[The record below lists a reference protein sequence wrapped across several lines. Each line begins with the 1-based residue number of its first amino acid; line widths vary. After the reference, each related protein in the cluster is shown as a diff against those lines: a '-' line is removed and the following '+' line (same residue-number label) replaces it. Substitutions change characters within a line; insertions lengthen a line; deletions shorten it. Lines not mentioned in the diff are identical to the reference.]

1 MICRDTDDIDPFLQA
16 DNLLELGK
24 LIEKTG
30 DEGCSSNEFT
40 CGDDH
45 LPVCEEMDNDNWQSV
60 FLDELTNDPEKE
72 EGEEDSDDEN
82 SAEQEVLPCTKSYK
96 EAIVALED
104 ILLFLQQK
112 GNTQEVMSLG
122 SIIDSVC
129 KCRNASTVQ
138 TTLDRFFGQQ

>member
-1 MICRDTDDIDPFLQA
+1 MDD
-16 DNLLELGK
+16 
-24 LIEKTG
+24 
-30 DEGCSSNEFT
+30 
-40 CGDDH
+40 
-45 LPVCEEMDNDNWQSV
+45 DNWQSV

-72 EGEEDSDDEN
+72 EGKQDSDDEIEDD
-82 SAEQEVLPCTKSYK
+82 SAKQEVLPCTKSNK

-104 ILLFLQQK
+104 IVLILQQK
-112 GNTQEVMSLG
+112 RNTQEAMSLG